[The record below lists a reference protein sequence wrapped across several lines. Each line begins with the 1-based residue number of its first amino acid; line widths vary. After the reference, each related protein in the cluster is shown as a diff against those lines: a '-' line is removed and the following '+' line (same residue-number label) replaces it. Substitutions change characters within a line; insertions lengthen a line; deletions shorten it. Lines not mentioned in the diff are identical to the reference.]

1 MWSSRLFWK
10 PLVICLAGILVAE
23 VVMGAVLTNWRTG
36 QVRQSRLDR
45 LRVSAQAIAGQ
56 LVRLVDDGEFQELAD
71 QVKRLDQETG
81 LRITVIEQD
90 GIVLAESRYDPLEME
105 DHSNRLEIRLA
116 REIGTGSSSRTSLTL
131 DRDMSYMAIR
141 VPRADGTSLFVRVGE
156 NEHEISADLES
167 VTNEVHRIVFLVGL
181 AAVGV
186 SLVSASFFSRPVLSL
201 IEEAHSVAVSHLGRD
216 AVVFEQNEL
225 DSVRRVIRQLDEEL
239 IRLGS
244 QIQQEARRLDVV
256 LGGMDEGLIVVDAN
270 EKLLLANPA
279 ACQMFD
285 IEMPRDMGRPVWE
298 LIRHRSVE
306 RAISKAMKRDRPHQ
320 RIVELRGKP
329 SKHLAV
335 NATRLQDEESAL
347 VIVMFHDITDLHRLE
362 NVRREFVAN
371 VSHELKTPLASI
383 QGFTESLLQ
392 GAMEDSEYNREFL
405 QRILEQADRLNLL
418 IQDMLALARVEAGEH
433 PFDDTAV
440 DVQQVVNGCLA
451 VQQSSA
457 ESRQIELLNAPPQS
471 PLSVQADEEG
481 VRQILDNLLDNA
493 IKYSDPGGRVE
504 VGWELREEMVQLWV
518 SDQGRG
524 IPAESLDRVFE
535 RFYRVDKARSRELGG
550 TGLGLA
556 IVKHLAQAFEGDVWL
571 TSTLGEGTTVC
582 VSLPQ
587 AHLPMDVI

>member
-244 QIQQEARRLDVV
+244 QIQQEAKRLDVV

-587 AHLPMDVI
+587 ANLPMDVI

>member
-201 IEEAHSVAVSHLGRD
+201 IEEAHGVAVSHLGRD

-244 QIQQEARRLDVV
+244 QIQQEAKRLDVV

-320 RIVELRGKP
+320 RIVELRGNP

-451 VQQSSA
+451 VQQASA

-587 AHLPMDVI
+587 ANLPMDVI

>member
-141 VPRADGTSLFVRVGE
+141 VPRTDGTSLFVRVGE

-244 QIQQEARRLDVV
+244 QIQQEAKRLDVV

-320 RIVELRGKP
+320 RIVELRGNP

-451 VQQSSA
+451 VQQASA

-587 AHLPMDVI
+587 ANLPMDVI

>member
-71 QVKRLDQETG
+71 QVKRLDQGTG

-587 AHLPMDVI
+587 ANLPMDVI

>member
-1 MWSSRLFWK
+1 
-10 PLVICLAGILVAE
+10 
-23 VVMGAVLTNWRTG
+23 MGAVLINWRTG

-45 LRVSAQAIAGQ
+45 LRTSAQAIAGQ

-186 SLVSASFFSRPVLSL
+186 SLVSVSFFSRPVLSL

-225 DSVRRVIRQLDEEL
+225 DSVRRVILQLDEEL

-244 QIQQEARRLDVV
+244 QIQQEARRLDAV
-256 LGGMDEGLIVVDAN
+256 LSGMDEGLIVVDAD

-279 ACQMFD
+279 VCQMFD

-298 LIRHRSVE
+298 LIRHQSVE
-306 RAISKAMKRDRPHQ
+306 RAISKAMTRDRPHQ

-329 SKHLAV
+329 SKHLAI

-457 ESRQIELLNAPPQS
+457 ESRQIELLSAPPQS
-471 PLSVQADEEG
+471 PLSVHADEEG
-481 VRQILDNLLDNA
+481 VRQILNNLVDNA
-493 IKYSDPGGRVE
+493 IKYSDSGGRVE

-518 SDQGRG
+518 SDQGVG

-587 AHLPMDVI
+587 ANLPADAI

>member
-244 QIQQEARRLDVV
+244 QIQQEAKRLDVV

-320 RIVELRGKP
+320 RIVELRGNP

-451 VQQSSA
+451 VQQASA

-587 AHLPMDVI
+587 ANLPMDVI

>member
-1 MWSSRLFWK
+1 MWSWRLFWK
-10 PLVICLAGILVAE
+10 PLVICLAGILVGE
-23 VVMGAVLTNWRTG
+23 VVMGAVLINWRTG

-45 LRVSAQAIAGQ
+45 LRTSAQAIAGQ

-81 LRITVIEQD
+81 VRITVIEQD
-90 GIVLAESRYDPLEME
+90 GTVLAESRHDPLEME

-116 REIGTGSSSRTSLTL
+116 RENGMGSSSRTSLTL
-131 DRDMSYMAIR
+131 DRAMSYMAIR

-167 VTNEVHRIVFLVGL
+167 GTNEVYRIVFLVGL

-186 SLVSASFFSRPVLSL
+186 SLVSVSFFSRPVLSL

-225 DSVRRVIRQLDEEL
+225 DSVRRVILQLDEEL

-244 QIQQEARRLDVV
+244 QIQQEARRLDAV
-256 LGGMDEGLIVVDAN
+256 LSGMDEGLIVVDAD

-279 ACQMFD
+279 VCQMFD

-298 LIRHRSVE
+298 LIRHQSVE
-306 RAISKAMKRDRPHQ
+306 RAISKAMTRDRPHQ

-329 SKHLAV
+329 SKHLAI

-383 QGFTESLLQ
+383 QGFTESLLH

-433 PFDDTAV
+433 PFDETAV
-440 DVQQVVNGCLA
+440 DIQQVVNGCLA
-451 VQQSSA
+451 VQQSIA
-457 ESRQIELLNAPPQS
+457 ESRQIELLSAPPQS
-471 PLSVQADEEG
+471 PLSVHADEEG
-481 VRQILDNLLDNA
+481 VRQILNNLVDNA
-493 IKYSDPGGRVE
+493 IKYSDSGGRVE

-518 SDQGRG
+518 SDQGVG

-587 AHLPMDVI
+587 ANLPVDAI

>member
-45 LRVSAQAIAGQ
+45 LRTSAQAIAGQ

-186 SLVSASFFSRPVLSL
+186 SLVSVSFFSRPVLSL

-225 DSVRRVIRQLDEEL
+225 DSVRRVILQLDEEL

-244 QIQQEARRLDVV
+244 QIQQEAKRLDVV

-298 LIRHRSVE
+298 LIRHQSVE
-306 RAISKAMKRDRPHQ
+306 RAISKAMTRDRPHQ

-329 SKHLAV
+329 SKHLAI

-433 PFDDTAV
+433 PFDETAV
-440 DVQQVVNGCLA
+440 DIQQVVNGCFA
-451 VQQSSA
+451 VQQSIA
-457 ESRQIELLNAPPQS
+457 ESRQIELLSAPPQS
-471 PLSVQADEEG
+471 PLSVHADEEG
-481 VRQILDNLLDNA
+481 VRQILNNLVDNA
-493 IKYSDPGGRVE
+493 IKYSDSGGRVE

-518 SDQGRG
+518 SDQGVG

-587 AHLPMDVI
+587 ANLPADAI

>member
-141 VPRADGTSLFVRVGE
+141 VPRTDGTSLFVRVGE

-244 QIQQEARRLDVV
+244 QIQQEAKRLDVV

-451 VQQSSA
+451 VQQASA

-587 AHLPMDVI
+587 ANLPMDVI

>member
-587 AHLPMDVI
+587 ANLPMDVI

>member
-481 VRQILDNLLDNA
+481 VRQILDNLLDNS

-587 AHLPMDVI
+587 ANLPMDVI